1 MAQSLS
7 HAGQVES
14 ASSSHFATSPK
25 SGLLG
30 TSVDRSASLPPVRR
44 QQSHGDRVSSTAPS
58 SASGSKSSSFIGTPR
73 LLSRRGSQRDKAA
86 APVVVPAS
94 AVRSNSVKA
103 KTLDDGAA
111 TNGGRSP
118 VSETEVIETPQL
130 RMDRDPETGRKMINQ
145 YLVLQEIGSGTHGRV
160 RLGRDVFEAG
170 DADIDPASP
179 SGPGLYAIKIVDRN
193 PRQKRLNALG
203 RNRGAGRTDG
213 GKLVA
218 ENEIRKELAIFKKV
232 HHPNVVRMKEII
244 DDPESSKIFMVLEYC
259 DGGEIEWKLPSGG
272 PALTVGQTRNIFR
285 DTLLGLEYLH
295 HQGIIH
301 RDIKPSNLLYSGG
314 KVKISDFG
322 CSHFSEALLA
332 AAAGGEES
340 YVNDVELAKTAGSPA
355 FFAPEM
361 CYSEVQD
368 KVEPL
373 ETVPTFTIRPPS
385 TLVDE
390 HGERRVSTESVPYSP
405 GRAIPKPLVTADPR
419 GSVSRSQSAATIP
432 TKPRHPIT
440 NAIDVWALGV
450 TLYCLLF
457 GKTPF
462 DAPNEYLLMQAI
474 PTAQYDIPSTMGSD
488 HIRTSGPAEPQ
499 EAKEALDL
507 LSRLLEKDATK
518 RITLDQARHHPF
530 TLRGLSDAPAWLA
543 STDLR
548 NQSFVTVTNDEVAAA
563 VTRGSSFRERF
574 KRSMK
579 SLSSRFGFLG
589 GRHRSGSVADGSD
602 KGDHS
607 GTETAGRRVAS
618 GNDAIGS
625 SGSDGVSAPA
635 PSALARKLSLLS
647 RDRNR
652 AESPRPSHALPAHAD
667 TSPPHGPY
675 DGARHLAPA
684 AATASAEATPR
695 QMPSI
700 SSLDKFKLEA
710 SSSPTGVTRGPSL
723 DIVEPRPRS
732 GSNASSSAGSL
743 LGAFQRNIFGR
754 DGLNRSSRSV
764 RSNNGRPKAGSAE
777 DDDGALGTSL
787 GSQPS
792 AFGLGSEIL
801 RGHSYDDFP
810 RRQSL
815 ETFESG
821 SPSSRNLAPSP
832 DRFGSG
838 YEPRFRGAEASNG
851 YSLRRGSTLSEDIR
865 PVMEDEEVDFDG
877 DVPDSDDEQCSEDE
891 YDLPLASNNLGRR
904 IGGSQPSS
912 FQAIPSSAADR
923 NLSHSASDLAN
934 WARSPSDS
942 ILQRVSPPNSRDM
955 PAIFAPAYGHTPTT
969 ESPAVRAPQ
978 PQSLLRSGG
987 GVDVSR
993 LPATGS
999 PHGSPHRVPP
1009 SAYRA
1014 KSPLGVAPARSHSSP
1029 PPTAAPN
1036 TVYLDNSADSSPSP
1050 TPAHSQVPLGQPAPA
1065 PASLAPAPTSDR
1077 FADADDDDDD
1087 GLVLGP
1093 RRGRKGSVL
1102 SRKSSVMSRS
1112 PH

>member
-1 MAQSLS
+1 MSK
-7 HAGQVES
+7 GP
-14 ASSSHFATSPK
+14 AT
-25 SGLLG
+25 
-30 TSVDRSASLPPVRR
+30 
-44 QQSHGDRVSSTAPS
+44 QSHHHHR
-58 SASGSKSSSFIGTPR
+58 
-73 LLSRRGSQRDKAA
+73 
-86 APVVVPAS
+86 
-94 AVRSNSVKA
+94 
-103 KTLDDGAA
+103 
-111 TNGGRSP
+111 
-118 VSETEVIETPQL
+118 
-130 RMDRDPETGRKMINQ
+130 
-145 YLVLQEIGSGTHGRV
+145 
-160 RLGRDVFEAG
+160 
-170 DADIDPASP
+170 
-179 SGPGLYAIKIVDRN
+179 
-193 PRQKRLNALG
+193 
-203 RNRGAGRTDG
+203 
-213 GKLVA
+213 
-218 ENEIRKELAIFKKV
+218 IRKELAIFKKV

-244 DDPESSKIFMVLEYC
+244 DDPDSSKIFMVLEYC
-259 DGGEIEWKLPSGG
+259 DGGEIVWKLPGGG
-272 PALTVGQTRNIFR
+272 PALTVAQTRNIFR

-368 KVEPL
+368 KAEPQ

-385 TLVDE
+385 TLVDD
-390 HGERRVSTESVPYSP
+390 HGERRVSTEAVPYSP
-405 GRAIPKPLVTADPR
+405 GRGLPKPLVTADPQR
-419 GSVSRSQSAATIP
+419 MSVSRSQSAATIP

-462 DAPNEYLLMQAI
+462 DAPNEYLLMQVI

-488 HIRTSGPAEPQ
+488 HLRTSGPAEPQ

-579 SLSSRFGFLG
+579 SLSSRFGFLH
-589 GRHRSGSVADGSD
+589 GRNRSGSVADGSD

-607 GTETAGRRVAS
+607 GTETGGRRVAP
-618 GNDAIGS
+618 GNDAVGS
-625 SGSDGVSAPA
+625 SGSDVASAPA
-635 PSALARKLSLLS
+635 PSVLARRLSLLS
-647 RDRNR
+647 RNQAR
-652 AESPRPSHALPAHAD
+652 AESPRPSVSHALPAHVD

-675 DGARHLAPA
+675 DGGRHLVPP
-684 AATASAEATPR
+684 TGTSSAEATPR
-695 QMPSI
+695 QMPSM

-710 SSSPTGVTRGPSL
+710 SSSSPPGMVRGTSL

-754 DGLNRSSRSV
+754 DGLNRSSRSI
-764 RSNNGRPKAGSAE
+764 RSNNGRSKGGSAE
-777 DDDGALGTSL
+777 DDDGGVALATSV

-792 AFGLGSEIL
+792 AFGVGSEIL

-821 SPSSRNLAPSP
+821 SPSSRQLAPSP
-832 DRFGSG
+832 DRYGSG

-877 DVPDSDDEQCSEDE
+877 DMPDSDDEHCSEDE
-891 YDLPLASNNLGRR
+891 YGLPLAKDSFGRK
-904 IGGSQPSS
+904 IGGSHPSS
-912 FQAIPSSAADR
+912 FQAIPTSIADR
-923 NLSHSASDLAN
+923 NLSHSASDLGN
-934 WARSPSDS
+934 RARSPSDS
-942 ILQRVSPPNSRDM
+942 ILRRVSPPNTRDM
-955 PAIFAPAYGHTPTT
+955 PAIFAPAYGHVLSDTAAP
-969 ESPAVRAPQ
+969 PRAPQ
-978 PQSLLRSGG
+978 PQSSQAQSLLRSGG
-987 GVDVSR
+987 GVDVGR
-993 LPATGS
+993 LPTSSS
-999 PHGSPHRVPP
+999 PHGSPKRVPP

-1014 KSPLGVAPARSHSSP
+1014 KSPLGVVPPARSHSSP
-1029 PPTAAPN
+1029 PPATTPN
-1036 TVYLDNSADSSPSP
+1036 TVYLDHSADSSPTP
-1050 TPAHSQVPLGQPAPA
+1050 TPAGSAVPLSHPAPVPA
-1065 PASLAPAPTSDR
+1065 AASLSPDR
-1077 FADADDDDDD
+1077 FADAEDDDDD